1 MTRVG
6 VLHPGA
12 MGSSVGAAARAGGAE
27 VYWCEAGRSEET
39 RRRAREDGLRPVRS
53 MRELVAACEVLVS
66 VCPPHAALDVAR
78 EVGGLGFAG
87 LYVDANAVSRTTAQR
102 IGEEV
107 TRGGASFVD
116 GGIMGP
122 PARPGRTTLLCL
134 SGERS
139 AEVARLFEGTALQ
152 PSVVGTAPGQAS
164 ALKMAFAAWSKGS
177 AALLIAVRAL
187 AEAEGVTEALLGC
200 WARLAPDLAQRSEQA
215 ALGAA
220 PKAWRWTAEMREIA
234 QSFGAVG
241 LPSEFHEGAAKLYEK
256 LDAFR
261 TAEPALDAVLSAL
274 LRSED

>member
-1 MTRVG
+1 VTCVG

-39 RRRAREDGLRPVRS
+39 RRRAREDRLSAVQS
-53 MRELVAACEVLVS
+53 LRELVDACEVIVS
-66 VCPPHAALDVAR
+66 VCPPHAALEVASEIAR
-78 EVGGLGFAG
+78 LGFRG
-87 LYVDANAVSRTTAQR
+87 LYADVNAVSRTTAQQ
-102 IGEEV
+102 IGAAV
-107 TRGGASFVD
+107 TQSGAAFVD

-134 SGERS
+134 SGER
-139 AEVARLFEGTALQ
+139 APEVARLFEGTPLQ
-152 PSVVGTAPGQAS
+152 ASIVGPLPGQAS

-187 AEAEGVTEALLGC
+187 AEAEGVTGALLDS

-220 PKAWRWTAEMREIA
+220 PKAWRWSGEMREIA

-241 LPSEFHEGAAKLYEK
+241 LPSDFHEGAAKLYEK
-256 LDAFR
+256 LDEFKTTEASL
-261 TAEPALDAVLSAL
+261 AAVVAAL
-274 LRSED
+274 LR